1 MQRYFV
7 RASDVD
13 QQKQSVTIT
22 GEDVGHIVKVMRFSP
37 GDRIICC
44 DGTGN
49 CYMTAIQ
56 EIRRDQVN
64 CRLMEKIHDDR
75 ELPVHVTIAQGL
87 PKGDKMDLIVQKGT
101 ELGAR
106 ALIPFT
112 SSRTIV
118 QLDEK
123 KQAKRIERWN
133 KIAKEA
139 SEQSHRS
146 IVPEISGV
154 LSWKQLLKIADQFD
168 LALLAFEGE
177 RVTTLYSYLQNLKGN
192 LKILIIVGPEGG
204 FSEEEAAEA
213 GAAGFKS
220 VMLGNR
226 ILRTETA
233 ALYALSCIS
242 YQFEQIKFIVGK
254 N

>member
-7 RASDVD
+7 QVSDVD
-13 QQKQSVTIT
+13 EQKQAVMIT
-22 GEDVGHIVKVMRFSP
+22 GDDVSHIGKVMRFSE

-44 DGTGN
+44 DGVGN
-49 CYMTAIQ
+49 CYLTAIK
-56 EIRRDQVN
+56 EIQKHQVL
-64 CRLMEKIHDDR
+64 CAILERIHDDR

-87 PKGDKMDLIVQKGT
+87 PKGDKMDLIVQKAT
-101 ELGAR
+101 ELGVR

-118 QLDEK
+118 QLDDK
-123 KQAKRIERWN
+123 KQVKRLERWN

-139 SEQSHRS
+139 SEQSHRQF
-146 IVPEISGV
+146 VPEISGV
-154 LSWKQLLKIADQFD
+154 FSWKQLLKIADQYD

-177 RVTTLYSYLQNLKGN
+177 RVTSMYSYMQNLKGSQR
-192 LKILIIVGPEGG
+192 ILIIVGPEGG
-204 FSEEEAAEA
+204 FSEEEVAEA
-213 GAAGFKS
+213 EAAGFNS

-242 YQFEQIKFIVGK
+242 YQFEQIGELM
-254 N
+254 